1 MDIEK
6 LKILSKKASEAGELV
21 RAVTAFKNELKDK
34 EHMHDITMSGHFKT
48 LRDPLIEQQKK
59 TDEKQDKVIEQLQ
72 KNQLALTSGI
82 KSLMPPQLMWDEK
95 SQSLPPASPEEFSDS
110 DFKSLPPT
118 SPQEISESLPSTSPQ
133 EISGDKK
140 DPTKVA
146 GVSRLTADINS
157 KFNKKEKEII
167 DKNELMA
174 PVKLLDLSVKE
185 LKEYIPI
192 VRQKS
197 KDIGYKIG
205 PKKRYNPDDPEI
217 SVLENE
223 KEIVNSY
230 GRTVNDV
237 INYWVDYAIPK
248 KGKGLK
254 QPKRNAYKIQDGS
267 YGGLLI
273 DLPKL
278 MNEMKIDVFR
288 GGKLL
293 YSADAD
299 KSLIDLL
306 TKRFNPKTKYSIN
319 AVKIFNDLNT
329 LANLPK
335 HRSSGKTRMVGSSV
349 TYYND
354 PNQLADRMKVL
365 IGSMA
370 AGNNSPLNINDLSQ
384 INDELLR
391 IGAIDSS
398 LHEKFFKKYLSQ

>member
-34 EHMHDITMSGHFKT
+34 EHMHDVTMSEHFKT
-48 LRDPLIEQQKK
+48 LREPLIEQQKK

-72 KNQLALTSGI
+72 KNQLALTSGLQDI
-82 KSLMPPQLMWDEK
+82 MALNRELPQLEPGDLGEPRESPQIMSGDEEWEDPPEFIEPNAEKFWDENLYK
-95 SQSLPPASPEEFSDS
+95 LIERN
-110 DFKSLPPT
+110 KLKT
-118 SPQEISESLPSTSPQ
+118 S
-133 EISGDKK
+133 
-140 DPTKVA
+140 
-146 GVSRLTADINS
+146 
-157 KFNKKEKEII
+157 
-167 DKNELMA
+167 
-174 PVKLLDLSVKE
+174 KE
-185 LKEYIPI
+185 LYKLSLDELTKY
-192 VRQKS
+192 QKTAENFQRWAANQL
-197 KDIGYKIG
+197 KG
-205 PKKRYNPDDPEI
+205 PKKNKDMDLLKKNLASSKIYSNTVHNI
-217 SVLENE
+217 LEV
-223 KEIVNSY
+223 K
-230 GRTVNDV
+230 RHAAT
-237 INYWVDYAIPK
+237 PK
-248 KGKGLK
+248 KGSG
-254 QPKRNAYKIQDGS
+254 QPKRHAYKIQDGH
-267 YGGLLI
+267 YGGLVI

-299 KSLIDLL
+299 KSLINLI

-319 AVKIFNDLNT
+319 AVRIFNDLNT

-391 IGAIDSS
+391 IGAIDGS
-398 LHEKFFKKYLSQ
+398 LHEKFFKKYLSH

>member
-6 LKILSKKASEAGELV
+6 LKILSKKASEAGELMK
-21 RAVTAFKNELKDK
+21 AVTAFKNELKDK
-34 EHMHDITMSGHFKT
+34 EHMHDVTMSEHFKT
-48 LRDPLIEQQKK
+48 LREPLIEQQKK

-72 KNQLALTSGI
+72 KNQLALTSGLEDI
-82 KSLMPPQLMWDEK
+82 MTLNRELPQLEPEDAPRE
-95 SQSLPPASPEEFSDS
+95 LPAPEQ
-110 DFKSLPPT
+110 LMAN
-118 SPQEISESLPSTSPQ
+118 I
-133 EISGDKK
+133 DKK
-140 DPTKVA
+140 
-146 GVSRLTADINS
+146 
-157 KFNKKEKEII
+157 FNEEEKATLN
-167 DKNELMA
+167 KNNLMA
-174 PVKLLDLSVKE
+174 PSELLKLNVGE
-185 LKEYIPI
+185 LKDYAKKVE
-192 VRQKS
+192 QLS
-197 KDIGYKIG
+197 KDYGYTIG
-205 PKKRYNPDDPEI
+205 PKKRKNKNDPEI
-217 SVLENE
+217 QVLKKE
-223 KEIVNSY
+223 KETINSY
-230 GRTVNDV
+230 GETVRDV
-237 INYWVDYAIPK
+237 INFQTHYSTPQ
-248 KGKGLK
+248 KGRG

-267 YGGLLI
+267 YGGLVI
-273 DLPKL
+273 DLPRL
-278 MNEMKIDVFR
+278 FNEMKIDVFR

-299 KSLIDLL
+299 KSLINLI

>member
-1 MDIEK
+1 MDIAK

-21 RAVTAFKNELKDK
+21 KAVTAFKNELKDK
-34 EHMHDITMSGHFKT
+34 EHMHDVTMSEHFKT

-72 KNQLALTSGI
+72 KNQFALTSG
-82 KSLMPPQLMWDEK
+82 LEDLNRELPQLEPEDAPRELPQIMSGDEEEAWGEPPEFIEPNAEKFWDENLYK
-95 SQSLPPASPEEFSDS
+95 LIVKNKLKTSKELYKLSLDELTKYQKTAENFQRWAANQL
-110 DFKSLPPT
+110 K
-118 SPQEISESLPSTSPQ
+118 
-133 EISGDKK
+133 G
-140 DPTKVA
+140 PTKNKDMDLLKKNLE
-146 GVSRLTADINS
+146 SS
-157 KFNKKEKEII
+157 KIYSNTVHNILE
-167 DKNELMA
+167 
-174 PVKLLDLSVKE
+174 VK
-185 LKEYIPI
+185 
-192 VRQKS
+192 RHAA
-197 KDIGYKIG
+197 
-205 PKKRYNPDDPEI
+205 
-217 SVLENE
+217 
-223 KEIVNSY
+223 
-230 GRTVNDV
+230 T
-237 INYWVDYAIPK
+237 PK
-248 KGKGLK
+248 KGSG

-267 YGGLLI
+267 YGGLVI
-273 DLPKL
+273 DLPRL
-278 MNEMKIDVFR
+278 FNEMKIDVFR

-299 KSLIDLL
+299 KSLINLI

-365 IGSMA
+365 IGSIA

>member
-34 EHMHDITMSGHFKT
+34 EHMHDVTMSEHFKT

-59 TDEKQDKVIEQLQ
+59 TDKKQDKVIEQLQ

-82 KSLMPPQLMWDEK
+82 QDVLSREWEAPSPQ
-95 SQSLPPASPEEFSDS
+95 
-110 DFKSLPPT
+110 PT
-118 SPQEISESLPSTSPQ
+118 SPQQIL
-133 EISGDKK
+133 SGDEEWK
-140 DPTKVA
+140 DPPEVLQPDA
-146 GVSRLTADINS
+146 E
-157 KFNKKEKEII
+157 KFWDENLYKLIERNKL
-167 DKNELMA
+167 KNA
-174 PVKLLDLSVKE
+174 KE
-185 LKEYIPI
+185 LYKLSLDELTKY
-192 VRQKS
+192 QKNAENFQS
-197 KDIGYKIG
+197 WAGNQLKGSQKNKDMAQLNKNVESAKIYANTVHNILEA
-205 PKKRYNPDDPEI
+205 KRHSATPQ
-217 SVLENE
+217 
-223 KEIVNSY
+223 
-230 GRTVNDV
+230 
-237 INYWVDYAIPK
+237 
-248 KGKGLK
+248 KGSG
-254 QPKRNAYKIQDGS
+254 QPKRNAYKIQDGR
-267 YGGLLI
+267 YGGLVI

-299 KSLIDLL
+299 KSLINLI